1 MSAAQGARAHG
12 ALSPPRYLPRRDA
25 VLPTDGRS
33 PAAPG
38 GGRPTRWEGRRSP
51 RRPPGNAGKERP
63 SGPAGRQDPDTARIP
78 RRRAR
83 GRPRTEAR
91 PRLPAPS
98 VTDLPAARGRRRQR
112 PGPARAAT
120 TAAALRA
127 ARRGRSFPP
136 PRPAAAATELSVRRR
151 HFVGV
156 SAAEGFPD
164 MGSSRPPLRARRS
177 PRSLGPGGEGEAR
190 RGEAGPGPA
199 PAAGCP
205 MVGPGG
211 CTSRQY
217 AAHNSGRKIEDQQ
230 PSWQQAPLS
239 NGVHKKFRSAHSYN
253 GTSSASADNLKVT

>member
-1 MSAAQGARAHG
+1 MSAAQSARAHG

-63 SGPAGRQDPDTARIP
+63 SGPAGRQDPDPARIP

-177 PRSLGPGGEGEAR
+177 PRSLGPGGEGKAR
-190 RGEAGPGPA
+190 RGPARPLPRAARWLAPG
-199 PAAGCP
+199 AALLGSTPRTTREEKLKTNSPLGNKPRCP
-205 MVGPGG
+205 TG
-211 CTSRQY
+211 CTR
-217 AAHNSGRKIEDQQ
+217 NSDQHILTTVGRV
-230 PSWQQAPLS
+230 PLQ
-239 NGVHKKFRSAHSYN
+239 
-253 GTSSASADNLKVT
+253 TT